1 MLCAV
6 SLTAR
11 VPDPL
16 DFDSFENVN
25 LALEPAHATTVA
37 SHRALLEKRFK
48 GTDSEAGC
56 PADLGPGGGMPLP
69 AYPDGEA

>member
-1 MLCAV
+1 MLCAS
-6 SLTAR
+6 SLTGR

-25 LALEPAHATTVA
+25 LAMEPAHAATVA

-56 PADLGPGGGMPLP
+56 PADLGP
-69 AYPDGEA
+69 DGEVLLPTHLEDEV

>member
-1 MLCAV
+1 MKSATRL
-6 SLTAR
+6 L
-11 VPDPL
+11 DPL

-25 LALEPAHATTVA
+25 LAMEPAHAATVA

-56 PADLGPGGGMPLP
+56 PADLGP
-69 AYPDGEA
+69 DGEVLLPTHLEDEI